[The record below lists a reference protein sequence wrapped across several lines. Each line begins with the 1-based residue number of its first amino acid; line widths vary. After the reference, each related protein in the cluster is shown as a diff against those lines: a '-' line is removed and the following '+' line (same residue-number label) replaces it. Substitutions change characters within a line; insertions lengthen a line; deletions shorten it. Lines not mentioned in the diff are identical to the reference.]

1 MVTSHRVEVRDR
13 RTGETHVLTVPEG
26 RPLLEYFEEQ
36 GIELPFAC
44 RQGACTTCAVRVLAG
59 DLAQRE
65 AMGLAPALQ
74 QEGYALF
81 CVARAQSA
89 AIVETQ
95 DEDEVYRLQFGR
107 AFAQARRPWLRFP
120 WWPEDD

>member
-1 MVTSHRVEVRDR
+1 MTEHRVEVRDR
-13 RTGETHVLTVPEG
+13 RTGEVFALTVPAD

-59 DLAQRE
+59 ELEQRE
-65 AMGLAPALQ
+65 AMGLSPALQ
-74 QEGYALF
+74 RAGYALF
-81 CVARAQSA
+81 CVARARSA

-107 AFAQARRPWLRFP
+107 AFAQARRPWWRWSWLGA
-120 WWPEDD
+120 D

>member
-1 MVTSHRVEVRDR
+1 MKTHRVEVRDR
-13 RTGETHVLTVPEG
+13 RTGEVFVQMVPAD
-26 RPLLEYFEEQ
+26 RPLLAYFEEQ

-59 DLAQRE
+59 ELEQRD
-65 AMGLAPALQ
+65 AMGLSPALQ
-74 QEGYALF
+74 QAGYALF

-95 DEDEVYRLQFGR
+95 DEDEVYRLQFGPI
-107 AFAQARRPWLRFP
+107 FARARRPWWRFP
-120 WWPEDD
+120 QWSAD

>member
-1 MVTSHRVEVRDR
+1 VTGHRVEVRDR
-13 RTGETHVLTVPEG
+13 RTGEVFALTVPAD

-59 DLAQRE
+59 ELEQRD
-65 AMGLAPALQ
+65 AMGLSPTLQ
-74 QEGYALF
+74 REGYALF
-81 CVARAQSA
+81 CVARARSA

-107 AFAQARRPWLRFP
+107 AFAQARRPWWRLP
-120 WWPEDD
+120 WWPED

>member
-1 MVTSHRVEVRDR
+1 MTSHQVEVRDR
-13 RTGETHVLTVPEG
+13 RTGEVFVLTVPEH
-26 RPLLEYFEEQ
+26 RPLLECFEEH
-36 GIELPFAC
+36 GIDLPFAC

-59 DLAQRE
+59 ELEQRD
-65 AMGLAPALQ
+65 AMGLSPALQ

-81 CVARAQSA
+81 CVARARSA

-107 AFAQARRPWLRFP
+107 AFAQARRPWWPFP
-120 WWPEDD
+120 RWTAD

>member
-1 MVTSHRVEVRDR
+1 MTQHRVEVRDR
-13 RTGETHVLTVPEG
+13 RTGATHVLMVPSD
-26 RPLLEYFEEQ
+26 RPLLECFEEQ

-59 DLAQRE
+59 DLEQRE
-65 AMGLAPALQ
+65 AMGLSSQLQ

-107 AFAQARRPWLRFP
+107 VFAQTRRPWWRLP
-120 WWPEDD
+120 WGAGD